1 MAERDALWTP
11 SFVALNLQ
19 FMLVTCVT
27 ALFFQFHSYLEQLGL
42 SQESAGLLI
51 GADALASLLMQPL
64 VALLI
69 HPANA
74 RRWLVGG
81 SLAFAAALALEG
93 LATGFA
99 PLLAARLLQGA
110 GFSCVVSSLIALIV
124 VAIPPAM
131 SGQAFGWTS
140 LLRLLPYAIMPP
152 LLGALGVAPAD
163 FGRVLLVSAPVALL
177 PIVLLLAVRRPQR
190 AAPSASPGLSGASAS
205 LRSRPVAL
213 LLVASVALYA
223 GYAAVFFYLR
233 QLGATL
239 GIVNAGVFFS
249 VATLVMMLTRFFGGI
264 YFDRFDKRA
273 LSTAGF
279 AIVAASYALLPCASR
294 PALFFALALPLG
306 LGWGVV
312 MPLQAALMFDRSAPQ
327 ARALNQNLL
336 LATMQVGFFVGP
348 AAAGVLLGAAGFT
361 GLFAA
366 AALATLI
373 AALATAALRRADDRL
388 SPGIDDDD

>member
-1 MAERDALWTP
+1 MAERGALWTP

-27 ALFFQFHSYLEQLGL
+27 ALFFLFHSYLEQLGL
-42 SQESAGLLI
+42 SPELSGLLI
-51 GADALASLLMQPL
+51 GADALASLLMQPA

-140 LLRLLPYAIMPP
+140 LLRLLPYALVPP
-152 LLGALGVAPAD
+152 LLGTLGVLPAD
-163 FGRVLLVSAPVALL
+163 FGRVLLLSAPVALL
-177 PIVLLLAVRRPQR
+177 PIVLMLGVRRPER
-190 AAPSASPGLSGASAS
+190 AAPTASPGLAGASAS

-213 LLVASVALYA
+213 LLLASVALYA

-239 GIVNAGVFFS
+239 GIANAGVFFS
-249 VATLVMMLTRFFGGI
+249 AATLVMMLARLFGGI
-264 YFDRFDKRA
+264 YFDRFDKRV

-279 AIVAASYALLPCASR
+279 VIVAASYALLPCAAQ
-294 PALFFALALPLG
+294 PAFFFALALPLG

-312 MPLQAALMFDRSAPQ
+312 MPLQSALMFDHSSVA

-336 LATMQVGFFVGP
+336 MAMMQVGFFVGP
-348 AAAGVLLGAAGFT
+348 AAAGVLLGAAGFS

-373 AALATAALRRADDRL
+373 AALATVALRRADAGDEPKKPL
-388 SPGIDDDD
+388 

>member
-1 MAERDALWTP
+1 MADRGTLWTP
-11 SFVALNLQ
+11 TFILLNLQ

-42 SQESAGLLI
+42 SPELAGLLI
-51 GADALASLLMQPL
+51 GADALASLIMQPL

-74 RRWLVGG
+74 RRWLIGG
-81 SLAFAAALALEG
+81 SLVFAAALLLEG

-110 GFSCVVSSLIALIV
+110 GFSCVVSALIALIV
-124 VAIPPAM
+124 AAIPPGM

-140 LLRLLPYAIMPP
+140 LLRLLPYAVMPP
-152 LLGALGVAPAD
+152 LLGALGVAPEA
-163 FGRVLLVSAPVALL
+163 FGQVLQWSALIALL
-177 PIVLLLAVRRPQR
+177 PIVMMVFARP
-190 AAPSASPGLSGASAS
+190 ASPAATAPPPALAGASAS
-205 LRSRPVAL
+205 LRSQPVAL
-213 LLVASVALYA
+213 LLIASVALYA

-233 QLGATL
+233 QLGAAL
-239 GIVNAGVFFS
+239 GVANAGFFFS
-249 VATLVMMLTRFFGGI
+249 LATVVMMLSRFFGGML
-264 YFDRFDKRA
+264 FDRFDKVV
-273 LSTAGF
+273 LSTVGF
-279 AIVAASYALLPCASR
+279 SIIAVSYALLPFAAR

-312 MPLQAALMFDRSAPQ
+312 MPLQSALMFDRSSVA

-336 LATMQVGFFVGP
+336 MAMMQVGFFVGP
-348 AAAGVLLGAAGFT
+348 AAAGVLLGAAGFG

-373 AALATAALRRADDRL
+373 AALATAALRRADAGDECKKTL
-388 SPGIDDDD
+388 

>member
-1 MAERDALWTP
+1 MADRGTLWTP
-11 SFVALNLQ
+11 TFILLNLQ

-42 SQESAGLLI
+42 SQQLAGLLI
-51 GADALASLLMQPL
+51 GADALASLIMQPL

-74 RRWLVGG
+74 RRWLIGG
-81 SLAFAAALALEG
+81 SLVFAAALLLEG

-110 GFSCVVSSLIALIV
+110 GFSCVVSALIALIV
-124 VAIPPAM
+124 VAIPPGM

-152 LLGALGVAPAD
+152 LLGALGVAPDD
-163 FGRVLLVSAPVALL
+163 FGRVLQVSAPIALL
-177 PIVLLLAVRRPQR
+177 PVVMLFCVRWQDS
-190 AAPSASPGLSGASAS
+190 AAPAASPGMAGASAS
-205 LRSRPVAL
+205 LRSRPLAL

-239 GIVNAGVFFS
+239 GVANAGFFFS
-249 VATLVMMLTRFFGGI
+249 LATVVMMLSRFFGGML
-264 YFDRFDKRA
+264 FDRFDKVT
-273 LSTAGF
+273 LSTVGF
-279 AIVAASYALLPCASR
+279 AIIAVSYALLPFAAR

-312 MPLQAALMFDRSAPQ
+312 MPLQSALMFDRSSVA

-336 LATMQVGFFVGP
+336 MAMMQVGFFVGP
-348 AAAGVLLGAAGFT
+348 AAAGVLLGAAGFG

-366 AALATLI
+366 AALTTLI
-373 AALATAALRRADDRL
+373 AALATAALRRAED
-388 SPGIDDDD
+388 

>member
-11 SFVALNLQ
+11 RFVVLNLQ

-27 ALFFQFHSYLEQLGL
+27 ALFFQFHSYLEQLGMSPEL
-42 SQESAGLLI
+42 AGLLI

-64 VALLI
+64 VALLV

-81 SLAFAAALALEG
+81 SLVFAAALALEG
-93 LATGFA
+93 LLTGFA

-110 GFSCVVSSLIALIV
+110 GFSCVVSALIALIV
-124 VAIPPAM
+124 VAIPPGM

-140 LLRLLPYAIMPP
+140 LLRLLPYAIVPP
-152 LLGALGVAPAD
+152 LLGALGVVPAG
-163 FGRVLLVSAPVALL
+163 FGKLLQWSAPIALL
-177 PIVLLLAVRRPQR
+177 PIVMMLCVRWQSGTAP
-190 AAPSASPGLSGASAS
+190 AAPPPGLAGAAAS

-233 QLGATL
+233 QLGAAL
-239 GIVNAGVFFS
+239 GIANAGFFFS
-249 VATLVMMLTRFFGGI
+249 AATLVMMLARLFGGM
-264 YFDRFDKRA
+264 YFDRFDKVL

-279 AIVAASYALLPCASR
+279 LVIAVSYALLPFATGPS
-294 PALFFALALPLG
+294 LFFALALPLG

-312 MPLQAALMFDRSAPQ
+312 MPLQSALMFDRSSVA

-336 LATMQVGFFVGP
+336 MAMMQVGFFAGP
-348 AAAGVLLGAAGFT
+348 AAAGVLLAAAGFV
-361 GLFAA
+361 GLFVA
-366 AALATLI
+366 AALVTLI
-373 AALATAALRRADDRL
+373 AALATAALRKADAGDEYKKTL
-388 SPGIDDDD
+388 

>member
-1 MAERDALWTP
+1 MP
-11 SFVALNLQ
+11 SA
-19 FMLVTCVT
+19 
-27 ALFFQFHSYLEQLGL
+27 HSR
-42 SQESAGLLI
+42 SRS
-51 GADALASLLMQPL
+51 
-64 VALLI
+64 
-69 HPANA
+69 
-74 RRWLVGG
+74 
-81 SLAFAAALALEG
+81 
-93 LATGFA
+93 
-99 PLLAARLLQGA
+99 
-110 GFSCVVSSLIALIV
+110 
-124 VAIPPAM
+124 
-131 SGQAFGWTS
+131 
-140 LLRLLPYAIMPP
+140 
-152 LLGALGVAPAD
+152 GVARGA
-163 FGRVLLVSAPVALL
+163 VA
-177 PIVLLLAVRRPQR
+177 
-190 AAPSASPGLSGASAS
+190 GD
-205 LRSRPVAL
+205 
-213 LLVASVALYA
+213 
-223 GYAAVFFYLR
+223 YLR

-264 YFDRFDKRA
+264 YFDRFDKRV

-279 AIVAASYALLPCASR
+279 AIVAASYALLPFASR

-373 AALATAALRRADDRL
+373 AALATAALRQADDRL

>member
-1 MAERDALWTP
+1 MAEHSPLWTP
-11 SFVALNLQ
+11 RFVVLNVQ

-27 ALFFQFHSYLEQLGL
+27 ALFFQFHAYLEQIGL
-42 SQESAGLLI
+42 SPELAGLLI

-93 LATGFA
+93 LLTGFA
-99 PLLAARLLQGA
+99 FLLAARLLQGA
-110 GFSCVVSSLIALIV
+110 GFSCVVSALIALIV
-124 VAIPPAM
+124 VTIPPGM

-140 LLRLLPYAIMPP
+140 LLRLLPYALVPP
-152 LLGALGVAPAD
+152 LLGAFGVAPAD
-163 FGRVLLVSAPVALL
+163 FGHVLLSSAPVALL
-177 PIVLLLAVRRPQR
+177 PIMLMFCVRRSDH
-190 AAPSASPGLSGASAS
+190 ATPSTSPGLAGASAS
-205 LRSRPVAL
+205 LRSRPVVL

-249 VATLVMMLTRFFGGI
+249 IATLVMMVTRFFGGVF
-264 YFDRFDKRA
+264 FDRVDKVA
-273 LSTAGF
+273 WSTAGF
-279 AIVAASYALLPCASR
+279 VIVAASYTLLPCAAQ
-294 PALFFALALPLG
+294 PAFFFALALPLG

-312 MPLQAALMFDRSAPQ
+312 MPLQAALMFDRSAVT

-336 LATMQVGFFVGP
+336 MATMQVGFFVGP

-366 AALATLI
+366 ATLTTLI
-373 AALATAALRRADDRL
+373 AALATAALRGNAD
-388 SPGIDDDD
+388 

>member
-1 MAERDALWTP
+1 MAERGQLWTP
-11 SFVALNLQ
+11 SFILLNLQ

-51 GADALASLLMQPL
+51 GADALASLLTQPL
-64 VALLI
+64 VALLVN
-69 HPANA
+69 PANA

-81 SLAFAAALALEG
+81 SLAFAVALALEG

-110 GFSCVVSSLIALIV
+110 GFSCVVSALIALIV
-124 VAIPPAM
+124 VAIPPGM

-140 LLRLLPYAIMPP
+140 LLRLLPYALVPP
-152 LLGALGVAPAD
+152 LLGALGALPAD
-163 FGRVLLVSAPVALL
+163 FGRVLLLSAPVALL
-177 PIVLLLAVRRPQR
+177 PIVMMLCVRRPER
-190 AAPSASPGLSGASAS
+190 AAPTASPGLAGASAS

-213 LLVASVALYA
+213 LLLASVALYA

-239 GIVNAGVFFS
+239 GIANAGFFFS
-249 VATLVMMLTRFFGGI
+249 AATLVMMLARLFGGI
-264 YFDRFDKRA
+264 YFDRFDKRV

-279 AIVAASYALLPCASR
+279 VIVAVSYALLPFADHPS
-294 PALFFALALPLG
+294 LFFALALPLG

-312 MPLQAALMFDRSAPQ
+312 MPLQSALMFDRSSVA

-336 LATMQVGFFVGP
+336 MAMMQVGFFVGP
-348 AAAGVLLGAAGFT
+348 AAAGLLLAAAGFA

-373 AALATAALRRADDRL
+373 AALATAALRKADV
-388 SPGIDDDD
+388 

>member
-1 MAERDALWTP
+1 MADRGTLWTP
-11 SFVALNLQ
+11 TFILLNLQ

-42 SQESAGLLI
+42 SQQLAGLLI
-51 GADALASLLMQPL
+51 GADALASLIMQPL

-74 RRWLVGG
+74 RRWLIGG
-81 SLAFAAALALEG
+81 SLVFAAALLLEG

-110 GFSCVVSSLIALIV
+110 GFSCVVSALIALIV
-124 VAIPPAM
+124 VAIPPGM

-163 FGRVLLVSAPVALL
+163 FGRVLQWSAPIALL
-177 PIVLLLAVRRPQR
+177 PVVMLFCVRWQDS
-190 AAPSASPGLSGASAS
+190 AAPAASPGMAGASAS
-205 LRSRPVAL
+205 LRSRPLAL

-233 QLGATL
+233 QLGAAL
-239 GIVNAGVFFS
+239 GVANAGFFFS
-249 VATLVMMLTRFFGGI
+249 LATVVMMLSRFFGGML
-264 YFDRFDKRA
+264 FDRFDKVT
-273 LSTAGF
+273 LSTVGF
-279 AIVAASYALLPCASR
+279 AIIAVSYALLPFAAR

-312 MPLQAALMFDRSAPQ
+312 MPLQSALMFDRSSVA

-336 LATMQVGFFVGP
+336 MAMMQVGFFVGP
-348 AAAGVLLGAAGFT
+348 AAAGVLLGAAGFG

-366 AALATLI
+366 AALTTLI
-373 AALATAALRRADDRL
+373 AALATAALRRAED
-388 SPGIDDDD
+388 

>member
-1 MAERDALWTP
+1 MAERAGLWTP

-42 SQESAGLLI
+42 SQQLAGLLI

-64 VALLI
+64 VALLVN
-69 HPANA
+69 PANA

-81 SLAFAAALALEG
+81 SLVFAAALLLEG

-110 GFSCVVSSLIALIV
+110 GFSCVVSALIALIV
-124 VAIPPAM
+124 VAIPPGM

-163 FGRVLLVSAPVALL
+163 FGRVLLVSAPIALL
-177 PIVLLLAVRRPQR
+177 PIVMMFCVPAPQCA
-190 AAPSASPGLSGASAS
+190 AAPPPAGLAGASAS
-205 LRSRPVAL
+205 LRSRPVVL
-213 LLVASVALYA
+213 LLLASVALYA

-239 GIVNAGVFFS
+239 GVANAGVFFS
-249 VATLVMMLTRFFGGI
+249 AATLVMMLTRFFGGL
-264 YFDRFDKRA
+264 YFDRFDKRV

-279 AIVAASYALLPCASR
+279 VIVAASYALLPCAAQ

-312 MPLQAALMFDRSAPQ
+312 MPLQSALMFDRSAPE

-336 LATMQVGFFVGP
+336 LAMMQVGFFAGP
-348 AAAGVLLGAAGFT
+348 AAAGVLLGAAGFA

-366 AALATLI
+366 AALTTLI
-373 AALATAALRRADDRL
+373 AALATAALRGAGD
-388 SPGIDDDD
+388 